1 MEQITV
7 DLTAEDAK
15 HHESIVAYFRSGR
28 FGIDISRD
36 EEEFR
41 YAPRGMSDENARAKS
56 RRHRASC
63 AHSCRSRRA

>member
-15 HHESIVAYFRSGR
+15 HLESIVAYFRSGR

-41 YAPRGMSDENARAKS
+41 
-56 RRHRASC
+56 
-63 AHSCRSRRA
+63 